1 MKALLRDHR
10 VRLALLAVAAVGAYF
25 LIRRF
30 LPDIDLQQLVEDV
43 SNTLGHGP
51 I

>member
-1 MKALLRDHR
+1 MTALLRDHR
-10 VRLALLAVAAVGAYF
+10 VRLALLAAAAVGAYF

-43 SNTLGHGP
+43 SNTLGQWT
-51 I
+51 